1 MDLVSMKL
9 TKAEAKAEASIE
21 YKPPEYPYGLKIDL
35 DNDALEKLGIA
46 QLPEIGTPMTVTAR
60 CEVCSVSAYESQ
72 GQDKKQR
79 NLQLQITDLG
89 LSPATSTQEETA
101 NALYGTK
108 AS

>member
-79 NLQLQITDLG
+79 NLQLQITDMALAPES
-89 LSPATSTQEETA
+89 LS
-101 NALYGTK
+101 NAEVARRLYGTMG
-108 AS
+108 S